1 MTGQKVFPNY
11 KNNED
16 SRFNAKTLKKHQS
29 FCENQG
35 GVKTTAG
42 SETSRVSGNYHKRKE
57 PLCHGNGVKIR
68 HVFGDTCFRRA
79 APPVIVKLSGRNSC
93 PDFARLLR
101 Y

>member
-1 MTGQKVFPNY
+1 M
-11 KNNED
+11 
-16 SRFNAKTLKKHQS
+16 
-29 FCENQG
+29 
-35 GVKTTAG
+35 KTTAG
-42 SETSRVSGNYHKRKE
+42 SETSRVSGNYHERKE